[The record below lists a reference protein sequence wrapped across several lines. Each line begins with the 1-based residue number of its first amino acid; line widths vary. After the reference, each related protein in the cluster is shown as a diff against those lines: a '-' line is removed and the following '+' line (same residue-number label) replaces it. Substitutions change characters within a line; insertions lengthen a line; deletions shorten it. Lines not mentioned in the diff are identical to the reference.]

1 MPQAVLHGVGA
12 AICPVY
18 MMAIDAGMQSGGA
31 VRPGQRMPPHPPP
44 KAGGTEGHPTLDI
57 FLVPFQAFHKKDY
70 FPALGFSEAMKPRG
84 SSLLFI

>member
-1 MPQAVLHGVGA
+1 MVLCRVGA

-18 MMAIDAGMQSGGA
+18 MMAVDAGVQSGEA
-31 VRPGQRMPPHPPP
+31 VRPGQRTPPHPHPHP

-57 FLVPFQAFHKKDY
+57 FLVLFQAFHKKDY